1 MAVKMQ
7 QYKQTEYVQSLIKN
21 ITLKNQTSF
30 LLFPES
36 SLGMKKNQAK
46 TSEKNRVIHIL
57 FYIYIQNTFFS
68 KRQNFF

>member
-1 MAVKMQ
+1 MQ

-57 FYIYIQNTFFS
+57 FYIYIQTTFFS